1 MIRYDCP
8 HCGETL
14 TVAPMRAGSVYV
26 CGACGGETEV
36 PGERPEPQVES
47 LSRQIRRATR
57 HWSSL
62 SVIVLALVLLISKD
76 IIIGLFE
83 PPPADAVVQPV
94 PALSAARTA
103 LEELLP
109 LYEARYTWRRAS
121 PESIA
126 VRLTVPA
133 RSAGTAGEL
142 IERSLQAMT
151 AACPGTTFMVEVY
164 DEDGTW
170 CGGSMRRGMGQ

>member
-14 TVAPMRAGSVYV
+14 TVAPSRAGSVYV
-26 CGACGGETEV
+26 CGACGRETDV
-36 PGERPEPQVES
+36 PGELPEPQVES

-62 SVIVLALVLLISKD
+62 AVIVLALVLLITKD
-76 IIIGLFE
+76 IIVGLFE
-83 PPPADAVVQPV
+83 PPPPDAVVQPV
-94 PALSAARTA
+94 PALAAARAA

-109 LYEARYTWRRAS
+109 LYAARYTWRRAS

-126 VRLTVPA
+126 VRLTMRAPSS
-133 RSAGTAGEL
+133 SAANEL
-142 IERSLQAMT
+142 VERSLQAMT
-151 AACPGTTFMVEVY
+151 TACPGTTFMVEVY
-164 DEDGTW
+164 GEDGTW
-170 CGGSMRRGMGQ
+170 YGGSMRRGMGR